1 MVKPCGGKF
10 GPQSA
15 IDERMNNMPLRIHVI
30 ITLILAA
37 SAPAVADL
45 PIEATDALGD
55 RITLNA
61 YPERIVSLAPS
72 NTEILFAL
80 GAGDRIVAVT
90 NYCDYPPEVEHL
102 PRIGG
107 FSDAS
112 LELIVSVQPD
122 LVVAARLNPLEA
134 LESLKRFDIPV
145 FVLAPSTLEET
156 IRVIRQTGR
165 LIGEE
170 DATSRLIKQLE
181 SRIEAVRKIVSAIGQ
196 EDRPRVIWGRL
207 AAPFYSAGPGSFIDD
222 LIRAAGGVN
231 IIGSGNTWPQ
241 IGLETVVDRNPEVI
255 IVSVES
261 PESIPKDIAR
271 LRETSGWKTID
282 AVKTGRI
289 YHLDLD
295 LLGRPGPRLVDG
307 LERLAALLHPGRF
320 KK

>member
-1 MVKPCGGKF
+1 M
-10 GPQSA
+10 S
-15 IDERMNNMPLRIHVI
+15 LRIPLIVS
-30 ITLILAA
+30 LILAVTCPT
-37 SAPAVADL
+37 SADL
-45 PIEATDALGD
+45 PIEDTDALGD

-90 NYCDYPPEVEHL
+90 KYCDYPPEVERL
-102 PRIGG
+102 TRIGG

-112 LELIVSVQPD
+112 LELVVSVQPD

-145 FVLAPSTLEET
+145 FVLAPFTLEET
-156 IRVIRQTGR
+156 IQAIRQTGR
-165 LIGEE
+165 LIGRDEAA
-170 DATSRLIKQLE
+170 DRLTKQLE
-181 SRIEAVRKIVSAIGQ
+181 ARIEAVRKTVSAIGQ

-222 LIRAAGGVN
+222 LIQTAGGTN

-241 IGLETVVDRNPEVI
+241 IDLETVVDRNPEVF

-261 PESIPKDIAR
+261 PERIPEEIAR

-282 AVKTGRI
+282 AVKTGRV

-307 LERLAALLHPGRF
+307 LERLAALLYPGRF

>member
-1 MVKPCGGKF
+1 MSLLIF
-10 GPQSA
+10 
-15 IDERMNNMPLRIHVI
+15 
-30 ITLILAA
+30 ITLILALA
-37 SAPAVADL
+37 CPLSADL
-45 PIEATDALGD
+45 PVEATDALGD
-55 RITLNA
+55 RITLTA

-90 NYCDYPPEVEHL
+90 NYCDYPPEVERL

-122 LVVAARLNPLEA
+122 LVLAARLNPLEA

-156 IRVIRQTGR
+156 IRIIRQTGR
-165 LIGEE
+165 LIGSDEAA
-170 DATSRLIKQLE
+170 DRLTKQLE
-181 SRIEAVRKIVSAIGQ
+181 ARIEAVRKTVSAIGQ

-207 AAPFYSAGPGSFIDD
+207 SAPFYSAGPGSFIDD
-222 LIRAAGGVN
+222 LIRTAGGRN

-261 PESIPKDIAR
+261 PERIPEEIAR

-282 AVKTGRI
+282 AVKTGRV

-307 LERLAALLHPGRF
+307 LERLAALLHPDRF